1 MRYGQR
7 MTLPCQGGRSVGD
20 VAVVVVTGVAG
31 SGKSTL
37 GRALATAL
45 GLPLLD
51 LDAVTNPL
59 LDRLVGQ
66 VLPTHWLAAPHG
78 ELIREGRYAALR
90 AVAADVV
97 ATAGGAVLVAPFT
110 AELAGGA
117 AWDQLVAA
125 VAPAEIRVVHLDG
138 DPALLAARRATRGAP
153 RDAHRPDDAAGQ
165 ALAAPDAHRP
175 GAAPLHASPARP
187 DAGSHDDTVAPPAD
201 AHRPDDAPGRPDAGS
216 RDAAVAPPAA
226 ARRPDVAAESVA
238 PPAVPHIALDAALT
252 PGQLLARALRA
263 LGHRTAVDPGSAL
276 FGQRFDAVL
285 FDLDGVL
292 VDSTAS
298 VTRSWGRWAVEY
310 DVSAQ
315 ALQENHGQPAQ
326 ALVQRLLGPERVAAG
341 LARIESIE
349 VDDAAAVEAIPGAR
363 DLFASLPEHRR
374 AVVTSGTPPIATAR
388 LRTAGFPLPRTLVTA
403 DDVPRGKPDP
413 APYLLAAQRLGL
425 PPERCLA
432 VEDAPAGI
440 ASATAAG
447 CQVLAVTGTAPAEE
461 LAAAALTVDGLDRV
475 TVHVDDDGVR
485 LKPA

>member
-1 MRYGQR
+1 
-7 MTLPCQGGRSVGD
+7 VGD

-153 RDAHRPDDAAGQ
+153 RDAHRPDDATDQ
-165 ALAAPDAHRP
+165 ASIAATATTH
-175 GAAPLHASPARP
+175 H
-187 DAGSHDDTVAPPAD
+187 
-201 AHRPDDAPGRPDAGS
+201 PDDATDQAS
-216 RDAAVAPPAA
+216 ATAA
-226 ARRPDVAAESVA
+226 AHRFGGAAASVA
-238 PPAVPHIALDAALT
+238 SPAVPHIALDAALT

-326 ALVQRLLGPERVAAG
+326 ALVERLLGPERVAAG

>member
-1 MRYGQR
+1 
-7 MTLPCQGGRSVGD
+7 VGD

-59 LDRLVGQ
+59 LDRLVGP

-90 AVAADVV
+90 AVAGDVV

-117 AWDQLVAA
+117 AWDELVSA

-138 DPALLAARRATRGAP
+138 DPALLAARRGKRGAP
-153 RDAHRPDDAAGQ
+153 RDAHRPDDAADH
-165 ALAAPDAHRP
+165 ASATAAAHRS
-175 GAAPLHASPARP
+175 GDASLHASPARHET
-187 DAGSHDDTVAPPAD
+187 GSRDD
-201 AHRPDDAPGRPDAGS
+201 AHRPGGATEG
-216 RDAAVAPPAA
+216 AA
-226 ARRPDVAAESVA
+226 S
-238 PPAVPHIALDAALT
+238 PAVPHIALDAALT

-263 LGHRTAVDPGSAL
+263 LGHRTAVDPGSPL

-326 ALVQRLLGPERVAAG
+326 ALVERLLGPERVAAG

-461 LAAAALTVDGLDRV
+461 LAGAALTVDGLDRV

>member
-1 MRYGQR
+1 
-7 MTLPCQGGRSVGD
+7 VGD
-20 VAVVVVTGVAG
+20 IAVVVVAGVAG

-37 GRALATAL
+37 GRELATAMR
-45 GLPLLD
+45 LPLLD

-59 LDRLVGQ
+59 LDRLVGP
-66 VLPTHWLAAPHG
+66 VLSTHWLAGPHA
-78 ELIREGRYAALR
+78 EVIRDGRYAALR
-90 AVAADVV
+90 AVAGDVV

-110 AELAGGA
+110 EELTDGAAWAELA
-117 AWDQLVAA
+117 AA
-125 VAPAEIRVVHLDG
+125 VAPAEIRVVHLDAA
-138 DPALLAARRATRGAP
+138 PELLALRRTERGAS
-153 RDAHRPDDAAGQ
+153 RDGHRPDDTGT
-165 ALAAPDAHRP
+165 
-175 GAAPLHASPARP
+175 AS
-187 DAGSHDDTVAPPAD
+187 
-201 AHRPDDAPGRPDAGS
+201 
-216 RDAAVAPPAA
+216 
-226 ARRPDVAAESVA
+226 
-238 PPAVPHIALDAALT
+238 PAVPHIGLDASLT

-263 LGHRTAVDPGSAL
+263 LGHRTVIDPDNPL
-276 FGQRFDAVL
+276 FEQQFEAVL

-298 VTRSWGRWAVEY
+298 VTRSWSRWAVEY
-310 DVSAQ
+310 GVSAQ

-326 ALVQRLLGPERVAAG
+326 ALVERLLGAEQVAAG
-341 LARIESIE
+341 LARIEDIE
-349 VDDAAAVEAIPGAR
+349 VDDAASVEAIAGAR
-363 DLFASLPEHRR
+363 EAFASLPEHRR

-388 LRTAGFPLPRTLVTA
+388 LRTAGFPLPYTLVTA

-440 ASATAAG
+440 ASAQAAG

-461 LAAAALTVDGLDRV
+461 LAAAVLTVDGLDRV

>member
-1 MRYGQR
+1 M
-7 MTLPCQGGRSVGD
+7 GD

-90 AVAADVV
+90 AVAGDVV

-153 RDAHRPDDAAGQ
+153 RDAHRPDDATEQ
-165 ALAAPDAHRP
+165 ASATAAAHRFG
-175 GAAPLHASPARP
+175 GAAA
-187 DAGSHDDTVAPPAD
+187 
-201 AHRPDDAPGRPDAGS
+201 
-216 RDAAVAPPAA
+216 
-226 ARRPDVAAESVA
+226 SVA
-238 PPAVPHIALDAALT
+238 SPAVPHIALDAALT

-326 ALVQRLLGPERVAAG
+326 ALVERLLGSERVAAG

-349 VDDAAAVEAIPGAR
+349 VDDAAAVEAVPGAR

>member
-1 MRYGQR
+1 M
-7 MTLPCQGGRSVGD
+7 GD
-20 VAVVVVTGVAG
+20 VAVVVVAGVAG

-90 AVAADVV
+90 AVAGDVV

-117 AWDQLVAA
+117 AWAELVAA
-125 VAPAEIRVVHLDG
+125 VAPAEIHVVHLDG

-153 RDAHRPDDAAGQ
+153 RDAHRPGADVADQPSATAAAHRSGDAPLHAPPARPAAGSRD
-165 ALAAPDAHRP
+165 DAHRP
-175 GAAPLHASPARP
+175 G
-187 DAGSHDDTVAPPAD
+187 DAT
-201 AHRPDDAPGRPDAGS
+201 
-216 RDAAVAPPAA
+216 
-226 ARRPDVAAESVA
+226 ESVA
-238 PPAVPHIALDAALT
+238 SPAVPHIALDAALT

-263 LGHRTAVDPGSAL
+263 LGHRTVVDASSPL

-298 VTRSWGRWAVEY
+298 VTRSWGRWAAEY

-326 ALVQRLLGPERVAAG
+326 ALVERLLGA
-341 LARIESIE
+341 
-349 VDDAAAVEAIPGAR
+349 GAR
-363 DLFASLPEHRR
+363 RGGSRADRVDRGRRRRRRRSGAGRAGPLREPARAPPGRRHLGHPTDRHGPPAHGGLP
-374 AVVTSGTPPIATAR
+374 P
-388 LRTAGFPLPRTLVTA
+388 PRTLVTA

>member
-1 MRYGQR
+1 M
-7 MTLPCQGGRSVGD
+7 GD

-90 AVAADVV
+90 AVAGDVV

-117 AWDQLVAA
+117 AWDELVAA
-125 VAPAEIRVVHLDG
+125 VAPAEIHVVHLDG

-153 RDAHRPDDAAGQ
+153 RDAHRPGADVADQPSATAAAHRSGDAPLHAPPARPAAGSRD
-165 ALAAPDAHRP
+165 DAHRP
-175 GAAPLHASPARP
+175 GDATEGAAS
-187 DAGSHDDTVAPPAD
+187 
-201 AHRPDDAPGRPDAGS
+201 
-216 RDAAVAPPAA
+216 
-226 ARRPDVAAESVA
+226 
-238 PPAVPHIALDAALT
+238 PAVPHIVLDAALT

-263 LGHRTAVDPGSAL
+263 LGHRTAVDPGSPL

-298 VTRSWGRWAVEY
+298 VTRSWGRWAAEY

-326 ALVQRLLGPERVAAG
+326 ALVERLLGPERVAAG

-349 VDDAAAVEAIPGAR
+349 VDDAAAVEAVPGAR

>member
-1 MRYGQR
+1 
-7 MTLPCQGGRSVGD
+7 VGD

-59 LDRLVGQ
+59 LDRLVGP

-90 AVAADVV
+90 AVAGDVV

-117 AWDQLVAA
+117 PWDELVTA
-125 VAPAEIRVVHLDG
+125 VAPAELRVVHLDG

-153 RDAHRPDDAAGQ
+153 RDAHRPGDA
-165 ALAAPDAHRP
+165 
-175 GAAPLHASPARP
+175 
-187 DAGSHDDTVAPPAD
+187 T
-201 AHRPDDAPGRPDAGS
+201 
-216 RDAAVAPPAA
+216 
-226 ARRPDVAAESVA
+226 ESIA
-238 PPAVPHIALDAALT
+238 PAVPHIALDAALT

-263 LGHRTAVDPGSAL
+263 LGHRTAVDPGSPL

-349 VDDAAAVEAIPGAR
+349 VDDAAAVEAVPGAL

-447 CQVLAVTGTAPAEE
+447 CQVLAVTGTAPVEE
-461 LAAAALTVDGLDRV
+461 LTAAALTVDGLDRV
-475 TVHVDDDGVR
+475 TVHVDDGVR